1 MNEENEVTELLSDYY
16 ESWFKINEIYRI
28 WSKKHGIQDTVLFIL
43 YVIEVSPCC
52 SQNEICD
59 KLCLPKQTVSLIL
72 SHLEKKG
79 YISRKLDPEDR
90 RNKVVSFTEE
100 GDKYAR
106 GILEQLKASEVEALS
121 NMSQEQGRTMIESFC
136 LLSDL
141 LTKSLSK

>member
-1 MNEENEVTELLSDYY
+1 MNEKNEVNELLSTYY

-43 YVIEVSPCC
+43 YVIEGSPCC

-72 SHLEKKG
+72 SRLEKKG
-79 YISRKLDPEDR
+79 YISRKLDSEDR
-90 RNKVVSFTEE
+90 RNKVVNFTEQ
-100 GDKYAR
+100 GSKYAK

-121 NMSQEQGRTMIESFC
+121 NMSKEQRRTMVESFC

-141 LTKSLSK
+141 LAKSLSK

>member
-43 YVIEVSPCC
+43 YVIEVSPSC

-79 YISRKLDPEDR
+79 YISRKVDSEDH
-90 RNKVVSFTEE
+90 RNKVVSFTEK
-100 GDKYAR
+100 GDKYAK
-106 GILEQLKASEVEALS
+106 GILDQLKASEVEALS
-121 NMSQEQGRTMIESFC
+121 NMSQEQRRTMVESFC

>member
-1 MNEENEVTELLSDYY
+1 MNEENEVAELLSDYY

-28 WSKKHGIQDTVLFIL
+28 WSKKHGIQDTVMFIL

-72 SHLEKKG
+72 SRLEKKG

-90 RNKVVSFTEE
+90 RNKVVSFTEQ
-100 GDKYAR
+100 GSKYAKE
-106 GILEQLKASEVEALS
+106 ILEQLKASEVEALS
-121 NMSQEQGRTMIESFC
+121 NMSQEQRRTMVESFC

>member
-72 SHLEKKG
+72 SSLEKKG
-79 YISRKLDPEDR
+79 YISRKLDSKDR
-90 RNKVVSFTEE
+90 RNKVVSFTEQ
-100 GDKYAR
+100 GSKYAK
-106 GILEQLKASEVEALS
+106 GILEQLKSSEMEALS
-121 NMSQEQGRTMIESFC
+121 NMSKEQRRTMIESFC